1 MSKEIERKFI
11 VTGNFKP
18 FAKEHYRIIQGFL
31 CTNPERTV
39 RIRLEKSK
47 AYLTVKGISKKGGLI
62 REEVE
67 TDIHP
72 NKAGSLLAF
81 SVNSLIEKERYI
93 VPSSNNL
100 KWEVDVF
107 EGKNTGLIIAEI
119 ELNYE
124 DQKFPMPKWLGPEV
138 TGVPDFYNVKLSENP
153 LSKKSDNFKRKYKII
168 S

>member
-11 VTGNFKP
+11 VSGNFKP
-18 FAKEHYRIIQGFL
+18 FATEHFRIVQGFL

-47 AYLTVKGISKKGGLI
+47 AFLTVKGISEKNGLL

-72 NKAGSLLAF
+72 NKAGDLLDF
-81 SVNSLIEKERYI
+81 CVNSLIEKERYI

-107 EGKNTGLIIAEI
+107 EGENTGLIIAEI
-119 ELNYE
+119 ELEYE
-124 DQKFPMPKWLGPEV
+124 EQEFSKPKWLGPEV
-138 TGVPDFYNVKLSENP
+138 TGIIDFYNVKLSENP
-153 LSKKSDNFKRKYKII
+153 ISSKDDNFKRKYGII